1 MKIKDLLTTEKKEN
15 KKLALE
21 QVLNLSKPELLLNK
35 EKELTPKEYQKY
47 KKILKKLNKDLPIQY
62 ITHKAYFY
70 NKEYYVNK
78 NTLIPRPETEY
89 LVEETHNLI
98 KKHLKTG
105 EINILDIGTGSGV
118 IAITLKEL
126 NKNYNITATDISKKT
141 LKIAK
146 KNAKKHN
153 QEINFVNTNLYQGI
167 NKKFDCIIS
176 NPPYIEENSKNIEKI
191 VKENEPKL
199 ALFGGTDGLDCYKQ
213 IIKNIKQIIKQN
225 HIIAS
230 EIGENQG
237 NKLKQI
243 IKQELPKD
251 KIIIKQDYNNHD
263 RYIYVI
269 SIKNQNWQ
277 TPSDI
282 VKFSYN
288 L

>member
-47 KKILKKLNKDLPIQY
+47 KKILKKLNKGLPIQY

-105 EINILDIGTGSGV
+105 EINILDIGTVSGV

-199 ALFGGTDGLDCYKQ
+199 ALFGGTDGLDYYKQ

-225 HIIAS
+225 HIIAF

-277 TPSDI
+277 TP
-282 VKFSYN
+282 
-288 L
+288 

>member
-47 KKILKKLNKDLPIQY
+47 KKILKKLNKGLPIQY

-153 QEINFVNTNLYQGI
+153 QKINFVNTNLYQGI

-199 ALFGGTDGLDCYKQ
+199 ALFGGTDGLDYYKQ

-225 HIIAS
+225 HIIAF

-277 TPSDI
+277 TP
-282 VKFSYN
+282 
-288 L
+288 

>member
-47 KKILKKLNKDLPIQY
+47 KKILKKLNKGLPIQY

-105 EINILDIGTGSGV
+105 EINILDIGTVSGV

-199 ALFGGTDGLDCYKQ
+199 ALFGGTDGLDYYKQ

-225 HIIAS
+225 HIIAF

-269 SIKNQNWQ
+269 SIKNQN
-277 TPSDI
+277 
-282 VKFSYN
+282 
-288 L
+288 

>member
-47 KKILKKLNKDLPIQY
+47 KKILKKLNKGLPIQY

-105 EINILDIGTGSGV
+105 EINPIDIWTGSGV

-199 ALFGGTDGLDCYKQ
+199 ALFGGTDGLDYYKQ

-225 HIIAS
+225 HIIAF

-277 TPSDI
+277 TP
-282 VKFSYN
+282 
-288 L
+288 

>member
-47 KKILKKLNKDLPIQY
+47 KKILKKLNKGLPIQY

-126 NKNYNITATDISKKT
+126 NKNYNITATDISKKA

-199 ALFGGTDGLDCYKQ
+199 ALFGGTDGLDYYKQ

-225 HIIAS
+225 HIIAF

-277 TPSDI
+277 TP
-282 VKFSYN
+282 
-288 L
+288 